1 MSAGSVAP
9 SRFTRPRLSEPS
21 KKWMWQSTKPG
32 RTSWPRASITLTPGW
47 RHFSISASSP
57 TATILPARMATACP
71 QGCLALTVYT
81 LPCTTS
87 MSAGGMSAD
96 CAKAGKA
103 TAEKAA
109 KARTPAAVVPIFM
122 VPSRAKQTPQPSFTN
137 RTLECRRRVD
147 PQQARFGPAR
157 ISPAMRH
164 GTLEIQAVAGLQP
177 VVFLVAQPDFEFST
191 QDMQE
196 LFALVGVRLAAPAFG
211 LHTEEVR

>member
-1 MSAGSVAP
+1 MVNRCSG
-9 SRFTRPRLSEPS
+9 
-21 KKWMWQSTKPG
+21 TKPACG
-32 RTSWPRASITLTPGW
+32 WPSLVCRVTAVATPSEGFSVTTGQSLPKARW
-47 RHFSISASSP
+47 PPAEAMLFHAHARPARSGPRSFSISASSP

-191 QDMQE
+191 QDM
-196 LFALVGVRLAAPAFG
+196 
-211 LHTEEVR
+211 